1 MDFSWSED
9 QLLLRNSVIEFA
21 RKQLKD
27 DLIER
32 DLESKFPLELW
43 KKCADFGI
51 MGLPVPEEYGGRGE
65 SIMSSVYAMESLG
78 YGCKDNGLLFGM
90 SAQMWD
96 VEMPILDFGTEQQKK
111 KYLPRLI
118 NGESIGSISMTE
130 PQSGSDAYSISTTA
144 EKKDGYYILN
154 GSKTFVTNGPVAD
167 LFIVFATI
175 NKKLGFMGI
184 TAFLIEKD
192 FPGFQV
198 GNNIPKMGLKTNPW
212 CELFFDNCKVPI
224 ENRLGKEGNG
234 LAIFKD
240 SMEWER
246 SCILATYVGSM
257 ERQLEN
263 TVKYANERK
272 QFKQSIGKFQSV
284 SNKIVDM
291 KIRLE
296 TARLILYRSVWMKEK
311 FGSAP
316 LDSAMT
322 KLYLSESWVK
332 SSLDAVQVHGGYGY
346 TTEFELERDL
356 RDSVGSTLF
365 AGTSEIQRNII
376 AQQLGL

>member
-1 MDFSWSED
+1 MDFSWSQD
-9 QLLLRNSVIEFA
+9 QLMLRKSVIEFA
-21 RKQLKD
+21 QKQLKD
-27 DLIER
+27 DLIVR
-32 DLESKFPLELW
+32 DSESKFPFNLW

-51 MGLPVPEEYGGRGE
+51 MGLPIPEKYGGRGD
-65 SIMSSVYAMESLG
+65 SILSSVYAMEALG
-78 YGCKDNGLLFGM
+78 YGCRDNGLLFGL

-96 VEMPILDFGTEQQKK
+96 VQMPILDFGTEQQKN
-111 KYLPRLI
+111 KYLPKLI
-118 NGESIGSISMTE
+118 NGELIGSISMTE

-144 EKKDGYYILN
+144 EKKDGYYVLN

-184 TAFLIEKD
+184 SAFLVEKD
-192 FPGFQV
+192 FPGFQI
-198 GNNIPKMGLKTNPW
+198 GNSIPKMGLKTNPW
-212 CELFFDNCKVPI
+212 CELFFDNCKVPV

-234 LAIFKD
+234 VVIFKD

-246 SCILATYVGSM
+246 SCILATYIGSM
-257 ERQLEN
+257 ERQLEESI
-263 TVKYANERK
+263 KYANDRK

-284 SNKIVDM
+284 SNKIVEM
-291 KIRLE
+291 KMRLE

-332 SSLDAVQVHGGYGY
+332 SCLDAVQLHGGYGY
-346 TTEFELERDL
+346 TTEFEIERDL

-376 AQQLGL
+376 AQILGL

>member
-9 QLLLRNSVIEFA
+9 QIMLRKSVIEFA
-21 RKQLKD
+21 RKQLND

-32 DLESKFPLELW
+32 DMESKFPLNQW

-51 MGLPVPEEYGGRGE
+51 LGLPIPEKYGGRGD
-65 SIMSSVYAMESLG
+65 SILSSVYAMEALG
-78 YGCKDNGLLFGM
+78 YGCRDNGLLFGL
-90 SAQMWD
+90 SAHIWD
-96 VEMPILDFGTEQQKK
+96 VQMPILDYGTEQQKN
-111 KYLPRLI
+111 KYLPKLI
-118 NGESIGSISMTE
+118 NGENIGSISMTE

-144 EKKDGYYILN
+144 EKNGDYYILN

-167 LFIVFATI
+167 LFIVFATV
-175 NKKLGFMGI
+175 NKKLGFMGV
-184 TAFLIEKD
+184 TAFLVEKD

-234 LAIFKD
+234 VAIFKD

-246 SCILATYVGSM
+246 SCILATYIGSL

-263 TVKYANERK
+263 TIKYANERK

-296 TARLILYRSVWMKEK
+296 TARLILYRSVWTKEK

-322 KLYLSESWVK
+322 KLYLSEAWVK
-332 SSLDAVQVHGGYGY
+332 SCLDAVQVHGGYGY

>member
-9 QLLLRNSVIEFA
+9 QLMLRKSVIEFA
-21 RKQLKD
+21 QKQLKD

-32 DLESKFPLELW
+32 DSESKFPFNLW

-51 MGLPVPEEYGGRGE
+51 MGLPVPEKYGGRGD
-65 SIMSSVYAMESLG
+65 SILSSVYAMEALG
-78 YGCKDNGLLFGM
+78 YGCRDNGLLFGL

-96 VEMPILDFGTEQQKK
+96 VQMPILDYGTEQQKN
-111 KYLPRLI
+111 KYLPKLI

-144 EKKDGYYILN
+144 EKKDGYYVLN

-184 TAFLIEKD
+184 SAFLVEKD
-192 FPGFQV
+192 FPGFQI
-198 GNNIPKMGLKTNPW
+198 GNSIPKMGLKTNPW
-212 CELFFDNCKVPI
+212 CELFFDNCKVPV

-234 LAIFKD
+234 VVIFKD

-246 SCILATYVGSM
+246 SCILATYIGSM
-257 ERQLEN
+257 ERQLEESI
-263 TVKYANERK
+263 KYANDRK

-291 KIRLE
+291 KMRLE

-332 SSLDAVQVHGGYGY
+332 SCLDAVQLHGGYGY
-346 TTEFELERDL
+346 TTEFEIERDL

-376 AQQLGL
+376 AQILGL

>member
-9 QLLLRNSVIEFA
+9 QLLLKKSVIEFA

-27 DLIER
+27 DLIKR
-32 DLESKFPLELW
+32 DSESKFPLDLW

-111 KYLPRLI
+111 KYLPSLI

-184 TAFLIEKD
+184 TAFLVEKD
-192 FPGFQV
+192 FPGFEV

-212 CELFFDNCKVPI
+212 CELFFDNCKVPV
-224 ENRLGKEGNG
+224 ENRIGKEGNG

-246 SCILATYVGSM
+246 SCILATYIGSM

-263 TVKYANERK
+263 TIKYANERK

-346 TTEFELERDL
+346 TTEFELERDF
-356 RDSVGSTLF
+356 RDSIGSTLF

>member
-9 QLLLRNSVIEFA
+9 QLMLRKSVIEFA
-21 RKQLKD
+21 QKQLKD

-32 DLESKFPLELW
+32 DSESKFPFNLW

-51 MGLPVPEEYGGRGE
+51 MGLPVPEKYGGRGD
-65 SIMSSVYAMESLG
+65 SILSSVYAMEALG
-78 YGCKDNGLLFGM
+78 YGCRDNGLLFGL

-96 VEMPILDFGTEQQKK
+96 VQMPILDYGTEQQKN
-111 KYLPRLI
+111 KYLPKLI

-144 EKKDGYYILN
+144 EKKDGYYVLN

-184 TAFLIEKD
+184 SAFLVEKD
-192 FPGFQV
+192 LPGFQI
-198 GNNIPKMGLKTNPW
+198 GNSIPKMGLKTNPW
-212 CELFFDNCKVPI
+212 CELFFDNCKVPV

-234 LAIFKD
+234 VVIFKD

-246 SCILATYVGSM
+246 SCILATYIGSM
-257 ERQLEN
+257 ERQLEESI
-263 TVKYANERK
+263 KYANDRK

-291 KIRLE
+291 KMRLE

-332 SSLDAVQVHGGYGY
+332 SCLDAVQLHGGYGY
-346 TTEFELERDL
+346 TTEFEIERDL

-376 AQQLGL
+376 AQILGL

>member
-9 QLLLRNSVIEFA
+9 QLLLKKSVIEFA

-27 DLIER
+27 DLIKR
-32 DLESKFPLELW
+32 DSESKFPLDLW

-111 KYLPRLI
+111 KYLPSLI

-184 TAFLIEKD
+184 TAFLVEKD
-192 FPGFQV
+192 FPGFEV

-212 CELFFDNCKVPI
+212 CELFFDNCKVPV

-246 SCILATYVGSM
+246 SCILATYIGSM

-263 TVKYANERK
+263 TIKYANERK

-346 TTEFELERDL
+346 TTEFELERDF
-356 RDSVGSTLF
+356 RDSIGSTLF

>member
-9 QLLLRNSVIEFA
+9 QLMLRKSVIEFA
-21 RKQLKD
+21 QKQLKD

-32 DLESKFPLELW
+32 DSESKFPFNLW

-65 SIMSSVYAMESLG
+65 SILSSVYAMEALG
-78 YGCKDNGLLFGM
+78 YGCRDNGLLFGL

-96 VEMPILDFGTEQQKK
+96 VQMPILDYGTEKQKN
-111 KYLPRLI
+111 KYLPKLI

-144 EKKDGYYILN
+144 EKKDSYYVLN

-167 LFIVFATI
+167 LFIVFATT

-184 TAFLIEKD
+184 TAFLVEKD
-192 FPGFQV
+192 FTGFQI
-198 GNNIPKMGLKTNPW
+198 GNNIAKMGLKTNPW
-212 CELFFDNCKVPI
+212 CELFFDNCKVPV

-234 LAIFKD
+234 VAIFKD

-246 SCILATYVGSM
+246 GCILATYIGSM
-257 ERQLEN
+257 ERQLEESI
-263 TVKYANERK
+263 KYANDRK

-291 KIRLE
+291 KMRLE

-322 KLYLSESWVK
+322 KLYLSEAWVK
-332 SSLDAVQVHGGYGY
+332 SCLDAVQLHGGYGY
-346 TTEFELERDL
+346 TTEFEIERDL

-376 AQQLGL
+376 AQILGL

>member
-1 MDFSWSED
+1 LDFSWSED
-9 QLLLRNSVIEFA
+9 QLMLRKAVIEFA
-21 RKQLKD
+21 RKQLND
-27 DLIER
+27 DLIDR
-32 DLESKFPLELW
+32 DSESKFPLDLW

-51 MGLPVPEEYGGRGE
+51 LGLPVPEKYGGREEG
-65 SIMSSVYAMESLG
+65 ILSSVYAMESLG

-96 VEMPILDFGTEQQKK
+96 VEMPILDYGTEQQKNI
-111 KYLPRLI
+111 YLPKLI
-118 NGESIGSISMTE
+118 SGKSIGSISMTE

-144 EKKDGYYILN
+144 EKKDGYYVLN

-184 TAFLIEKD
+184 SAFLVEKD
-192 FPGFQV
+192 FPGFQI
-198 GNNIPKMGLKTNPW
+198 GNSIPKMGLKTNPW
-212 CELFFDNCKVPI
+212 CELFFDNCKVPV

-234 LAIFKD
+234 VVIFKD

-246 SCILATYVGSM
+246 SCILATYIGSM
-257 ERQLEN
+257 ERQLEESI
-263 TVKYANERK
+263 KYANDRK

-291 KIRLE
+291 KMRLE

-332 SSLDAVQVHGGYGY
+332 SCLDAVQLHGGYGY
-346 TTEFELERDL
+346 TTEFEIERDL

-376 AQQLGL
+376 AQILGL

>member
-9 QLLLRNSVIEFA
+9 QLMLRKAVIEFA
-21 RKQLKD
+21 RKQLND
-27 DLIER
+27 DLIDR
-32 DLESKFPLELW
+32 DSESKFPLDLW

-51 MGLPVPEEYGGRGE
+51 LGLPVPEKYGGREEG
-65 SIMSSVYAMESLG
+65 ILSSVYAMESLG

-96 VEMPILDFGTEQQKK
+96 VEMPILDYGTEQQKNI
-111 KYLPRLI
+111 YLPKLI
-118 NGESIGSISMTE
+118 SGKSIGSISMTE

-144 EKKDGYYILN
+144 EKKDGYYVLN

-184 TAFLIEKD
+184 SAFLVEKD
-192 FPGFQV
+192 FPGFQI
-198 GNNIPKMGLKTNPW
+198 GNSIPKMGLKTNPW
-212 CELFFDNCKVPI
+212 CELFFDNCKVPV

-234 LAIFKD
+234 VVIFKD

-246 SCILATYVGSM
+246 SCILATYIGSM
-257 ERQLEN
+257 ERQLEESI
-263 TVKYANERK
+263 KYANDRK

-291 KIRLE
+291 KMRLE

-332 SSLDAVQVHGGYGY
+332 SCLDAVQLHGGYGY
-346 TTEFELERDL
+346 TTEFEIERDL

-376 AQQLGL
+376 AQILGL

>member
-1 MDFSWSED
+1 M
-9 QLLLRNSVIEFA
+9 
-21 RKQLKD
+21 
-27 DLIER
+27 
-32 DLESKFPLELW
+32 
-43 KKCADFGI
+43 FG
-51 MGLPVPEEYGGRGE
+51 L
-65 SIMSSVYAMESLG
+65 
-78 YGCKDNGLLFGM
+78 

-96 VEMPILDFGTEQQKK
+96 VQMPILDFGTEEQKN
-111 KYLPRLI
+111 KYLPKLCS
-118 NGESIGSISMTE
+118 GESIGSISMTE
-130 PQSGSDAYSISTTA
+130 PQSGSDAFSISTTA
-144 EKKDGYYILN
+144 EKKDDFYILN

-167 LFIVFATI
+167 VFIVFATL
-175 NKKLGFMGI
+175 NKRMGFMGI
-184 TAFLIEKD
+184 TAFIVEKGLS
-192 FPGFQV
+192 GFQI

-212 CELFFDNCKVPI
+212 CELFFDNCKVPV

-246 SCILATYVGSM
+246 SCILATFIGSM

-263 TVKYANERK
+263 TIKYANERK

-296 TARLILYRSVWMKEK
+296 TARLILYRSAWMKEK
-311 FGSAP
+311 FGAAP
-316 LDSAMT
+316 LESAMT
-322 KLYLSESWVK
+322 KLYVSESWVK
-332 SSLDAVQVHGGYGY
+332 SCLDAVQVHGGYGY
-346 TTEFELERDL
+346 TTEFELEREL
-356 RDSVGSTLF
+356 RDSIGSTLF